1 MIFLATFAL
10 CVSVSMRTRA
20 EATAAG
26 DHYQKMYSDVQQ
38 LRESNAVLEQEIRRL
53 NSDPRAIETAARARL
68 NMVRANEIVVPA
80 K

>member
-1 MIFLATFAL
+1 
-10 CVSVSMRTRA
+10 
-20 EATAAG
+20 
-26 DHYQKMYSDVQQ
+26 MYSDVQQ

-80 K
+80 N

>member
-1 MIFLATFAL
+1 MIILATFAL

-20 EATAAG
+20 EVTTAA
-26 DHYQKMYSDVQQ
+26 DHYQKMSSNVQQ

-53 NSDPRAIETAARARL
+53 YSEPRAIEAAARERL

-80 K
+80 Q